1 MFFSGDPSAARRRVD
16 LGGRSSKERD
26 RKVLLEQTR
35 EERRRRQ
42 GLRLQNTS
50 ATKIQKLFR
59 GKKALELARSEI
71 RKNFCSTFG
80 EHCEKIDWNNFGT
93 NSDFLRQLL
102 FFFNANDDND
112 IAILCQVCNLL
123 LQYVK
128 QGGDV
133 VTLFAGVN
141 DSSLQPLIA
150 HRVKKLALICVQAV
164 HQKRLP
170 ATEINNIAHDS
181 VLCFGSNDW
190 GSQLLTTTGNT
201 SVPSISLLETVGC
214 LVNPK
219 LPWNCKVV
227 EYLQRRKIYSL
238 FRGIIISVPQNV
250 RNFGH
255 FDSAS
260 VLEQVLILVAS
271 HVGHQPCCCR
281 GVDPRWSF
289 SSQLLSI
296 PFLWRRLPNLKKV
309 FSVNGLSKYY
319 IHQIACFLPNLAG
332 VLPNDISANHPGY
345 ACVLANVLEAASWI
359 LSDAKF
365 ASAAAADIIAV
376 STSLLDTLPAITT
389 PTERADDDDEMAMD
403 VDVKNNLDVDLE
415 RQITAAIDSKLLQH
429 LVNALFRSTLNT
441 NHSDLSG
448 PSDAEVDA
456 VGSICA
462 FLHVTFNTF
471 PLERIMTVL
480 AYRTDIVPALW
491 NFIKQCHENRR
502 WPYFSKFASSLPVD
516 APSWLLPISVFCP
529 IYRHMLKI
537 IDNGEFYEQE
547 KPLSLKDL
555 KSLVL
560 ILKQA
565 LWQLLWVIPPSS
577 TQKVP
582 PTPSGLKKLS
592 VEIVKTRA
600 RVGLSELLTQLQDW
614 NNRLPFTSASDFYSQ
629 EATSENF
636 VSQAILG
643 NTRASEIIKLAPFL
657 APFTSR
663 VKIFTSQL
671 TSSRQA
677 MSHSALTRHRFKI
690 RRNRLLED
698 AFDQLS
704 LLSEEDLKAPIRVSF
719 INEHGEDEAGIDG
732 GGIFKDFME
741 NITRAAFDVQYGL
754 FKETA
759 DHLLYPNPGSGL
771 VHELHLQYFQFLG
784 SLLGKAMY
792 EGILVDLPFA
802 TFFLSKLKQKYN
814 FLNDLPSLDPE
825 LYRHLLFLKHYSGD
839 ISDLELYFV
848 IVNNEYGEQCEEEL
862 LPGGRDMRVTNDNVI
877 TFIHLVAN
885 HRLNYQIRAQS
896 THFLRG
902 FQQLIP
908 KDWIDMFSEHEIQVL
923 ISGSLESLDIDDLR
937 SNTNYSAGYHPDHEL
952 IEMFWEVLKSFSSDN
967 QKKFL
972 KFVTGCSRGPLLG
985 FQYLEPKFCIQRA
998 GVPGLEEHADRLPTS
1013 ATCMNLLKLP
1023 PYKKFVAYFKFIS
1036 ACKEQLQTKLLYAI
1050 NSEAGFDLS

>member
-1 MFFSGDPSAARRRVD
+1 MFFSGDPSARKRVD

-42 GLRLQNTS
+42 GLRLQTSS
-50 ATKIQKLFR
+50 ATKIQKFFR

-80 EHCEKIDWNNFGT
+80 EHCERIDWNSFGT

-102 FFFNANDDND
+102 FFFNANEDDD

-128 QGGDV
+128 HGRDIV
-133 VTLFAGVN
+133 ILFADIN
-141 DSSLQPLIA
+141 DSSLQPLVA
-150 HRVKKLALICVQAV
+150 QRVKKLTLICVQAV
-164 HQKRLP
+164 YQKR
-170 ATEINNIAHDS
+170 H
-181 VLCFGSNDW
+181 DW
-190 GSQLLTTTGNT
+190 GSQRLTASGTA
-201 SVPSISLLETVGC
+201 SVPSVSLLETVAC
-214 LVNPK
+214 LINPK

-227 EYLQRRKIYSL
+227 GYLLRRKIYCL
-238 FRGIIISVPQNV
+238 FRGIILSVPQNA
-250 RNFGH
+250 RNLRH
-255 FDSAS
+255 HDNASA
-260 VLEQVLILVAS
+260 LEQVLMLVAS
-271 HVGHQPCCCR
+271 HVGYHPCSCQI
-281 GVDPRWSF
+281 VDPRWSF

-296 PFLWRRLPNLKKV
+296 PFLWHRLPHLKKV

-319 IHQIACFLPNLAG
+319 IHQIVCFLPSLAD
-332 VLPNDISANHPGY
+332 VLPNDISVNHPGY
-345 ACVLANVLEAASWI
+345 ACVLANVLEAATWI

-365 ASAAAADIIAV
+365 ASDTAADIIAV
-376 STSLLDTLPAITT
+376 STSLLDVLPAITS
-389 PTERADDDDEMAMD
+389 PTEWADDDDDMPMD
-403 VDVKNNLDVDLE
+403 VDFKNGLDADLE

-429 LVNALFRSTLNT
+429 LVNALFRGISST

-448 PSDAEVDA
+448 PSDVEVEA

-471 PLERIMTVL
+471 PLERNMTVL
-480 AYRTDIVPALW
+480 AYRTEIVPALW
-491 NFIKQCHENRR
+491 NFIKRCHDNRR
-502 WPYFSKFASSLPVD
+502 WPYFSKFVSSLPAD
-516 APSWLLPISVFCP
+516 APGWLLPVSVFCP
-529 IYRHMLKI
+529 IYKHMLKI
-537 IDNGEFYEQE
+537 IDNEEFYEQE

-565 LWQLLWVIPPSS
+565 LWQLLWVIAPSS
-577 TQKVP
+577 TQKALP
-582 PTPSGLKKLS
+582 NPSGLKKLS
-592 VEIVKTRA
+592 VENVKTRA

-671 TSSRQA
+671 VSSRQSTA
-677 MSHSALTRHRFKI
+677 SHSALTRHRLKI
-690 RRNRLLED
+690 RRSRLLED

-704 LLSEEDLKAPIRVSF
+704 LLSEEDIKGPIRVAF
-719 INEHGEDEAGIDG
+719 INEHGEEEAGIDG

-759 DHLLYPNPGSGL
+759 DHLMYPNPGSGL
-771 VHELHLQYFQFLG
+771 VHELHMQYFHFLG
-784 SLLGKAMY
+784 ILLGKAMY

-825 LYRHLLFLKHYSGD
+825 LYRHLLFLKHYNGD
-839 ISDLELYFV
+839 ISELELYFV

-908 KDWIDMFSEHEIQVL
+908 KDWIDMFNEHEIQVL

-967 QKKFL
+967 QKRFL

-998 GVPGLEEHADRLPTS
+998 GVPGMAEHGDRLPTS

-1023 PYKKFVAYFKFIS
+1023 PYKT
-1036 ACKEQLQTKLLYAI
+1036 KEQMQTKLLYAI

>member
-1 MFFSGDPSAARRRVD
+1 MFFSGDPSARRRVD

-50 ATKIQKLFR
+50 ATKIQKFFR
-59 GKKALELARSEI
+59 GKKALELARSEV

-80 EHCEKIDWNNFGT
+80 EHCERIEWNNFGT

-102 FFFNANDDND
+102 FFFNANEDND
-112 IAILCQVCNLL
+112 IAILCQICNLL

-133 VTLFAGVN
+133 VTLFTGVN
-141 DSSLQPLIA
+141 GSSLQPLVA
-150 HRVKKLALICVQAV
+150 HRVKKITLICVQAV
-164 HQKRLP
+164 YQKR
-170 ATEINNIAHDS
+170 H
-181 VLCFGSNDW
+181 DW
-190 GSQLLTTTGNT
+190 GSQLLTTPGST
-201 SVPSISLLETVGC
+201 SVPSVSLLETVGC
-214 LVNPK
+214 LINPK
-219 LPWNCKVV
+219 FPWNCKVV
-227 EYLQRRKIYSL
+227 GYLQQRKIYCL
-238 FRGIIISVPQNV
+238 FRGIVISVPQKV
-250 RNFGH
+250 RNSGH
-255 FDSAS
+255 FDGTS
-260 VLEQVLILVAS
+260 VLEQVLMLVAS
-271 HVGHQPCCCR
+271 HVGHHPCCCLK
-281 GVDPRWSF
+281 VDPRWSF

-296 PFLWRRLPNLKKV
+296 PSLWHRLPHLKKV
-309 FSVNGLSKYY
+309 FSVNGFSKYY
-319 IHQIACFLPNLAG
+319 IHQIACFLPSLAD

-345 ACVLANVLEAASWI
+345 ACVLANVLEAATWI

-365 ASAAAADIIAV
+365 ASDSVVAFKSMRSDKRL
-376 STSLLDTLPAITT
+376 TSLLFLPRCWIPCQQSQHLLKINSKSLIQVFLIYTG
-389 PTERADDDDEMAMD
+389 ADDDDETPMD
-403 VDVKNNLDVDLE
+403 VDIKINLDVDLE
-415 RQITAAIDSKLLQH
+415 RQITAAIDPKLLQH
-429 LVNALFRSTLNT
+429 LVNALFRGTLSIND
-441 NHSDLSG
+441 SDLSE

-456 VGSICA
+456 VGCICA

-480 AYRTDIVPALW
+480 AYRTEIVPALW
-491 NFIKQCHENRR
+491 NFIKRCHANRR
-502 WPYFSKFASSLPVD
+502 WPFFSKFASSLPAD
-516 APSWLLPISVFCP
+516 APGWLLPMSVFCP
-529 IYRHMLKI
+529 IYKHMLKI

-565 LWQLLWVIPPSS
+565 LWQLLWIIPSSS
-577 TQKVP
+577 TQKVSSN
-582 PTPSGLKKLS
+582 PSGLKKLS
-592 VEIVKTRA
+592 VENVKIRA
-600 RVGLSELLTQLQDW
+600 RVGLSELLTQ
-614 NNRLPFTSASDFYSQ
+614 
-629 EATSENF
+629 
-636 VSQAILG
+636 
-643 NTRASEIIKLAPFL
+643 
-657 APFTSR
+657 
-663 VKIFTSQL
+663 
-671 TSSRQA
+671 
-677 MSHSALTRHRFKI
+677 
-690 RRNRLLED
+690 
-698 AFDQLS
+698 
-704 LLSEEDLKAPIRVSF
+704 
-719 INEHGEDEAGIDG
+719 
-732 GGIFKDFME
+732 
-741 NITRAAFDVQYGL
+741 
-754 FKETA
+754 ETA

-771 VHELHLQYFQFLG
+771 VHELHLQYFNFLG

-802 TFFLSKLKQKYN
+802 TFFLSKVKQKYN

-825 LYRHLLFLKHYSGD
+825 LYRHLLFLKHYNGD
-839 ISDLELYFV
+839 ISELELYFV

-908 KDWIDMFSEHEIQVL
+908 KDWIDMFNEHEIQVL

-952 IEMFWEVLKSFSSDN
+952 VEMFWEVLKSLSSDN

-1023 PYKKFVAYFKFIS
+1023 PYKS
-1036 ACKEQLQTKLLYAI
+1036 KEQMQTKLLYAI

>member
-1 MFFSGDPSAARRRVD
+1 MFFSGDPSARKRVD
-16 LGGRSSKERD
+16 LGGRSNKERD
-26 RKVLLEQTR
+26 RKVLLDQTR

-42 GLRLQNTS
+42 ALRLQNSS
-50 ATKIQKLFR
+50 ATKIQKFFR
-59 GKKALELARSEI
+59 GKKVLELARSEV
-71 RKNFCSTFG
+71 RKNFYSTFG
-80 EHCEKIDWNNFGT
+80 ERCERIDWNTFGT

-102 FFFNANDDND
+102 FFFNANEEND
-112 IAILCQVCNLL
+112 IAILSQVCNLL
-123 LQYVK
+123 SQYVK
-128 QGGDV
+128 RGGDI
-133 VTLFAGVN
+133 VTLFAGAN
-141 DSSLQPLIA
+141 DSSLEPLVA
-150 HRVKKLALICVQAV
+150 HRVKKLTLICVQAV
-164 HQKRLP
+164 YQKR
-170 ATEINNIAHDS
+170 
-181 VLCFGSNDW
+181 NDW
-190 GSQLLTTTGNT
+190 SSQLLTASGSA
-201 SVPSISLLETVGC
+201 SVPFYSLLETVAC
-214 LVNPK
+214 LINPN

-227 EYLQRRKIYSL
+227 GYLQRQKIYCL
-238 FRGIIISVPQNV
+238 FRGIIISLPQNA
-250 RNFGH
+250 RNLGH
-255 FDSAS
+255 VDSAS
-260 VLEQVLILVAS
+260 ALEQVLMLVTS
-271 HVGHQPCCCR
+271 HVGHHPCCCPI
-281 GVDPRWSF
+281 VDPKWNF

-296 PFLWRRLPNLKKV
+296 SFLWHRLPHLKKV

-319 IHQIACFLPNLAG
+319 IHQIASCLPSLG
-332 VLPNDISANHPGY
+332 DVLPSDISANRPGY
-345 ACVLANVLEAASWI
+345 ACVLANVLEAATWI

-365 ASAAAADIIAV
+365 ASDTAADIIAV
-376 STSLLDTLPAITT
+376 STSLLDALPAITS
-389 PTERADDDDEMAMD
+389 PTERLDDDDDDDMPMD
-403 VDVKNNLDVDLE
+403 IDVKNGLDVDLE
-415 RQITAAIDSKLLQH
+415 RQITSAIDSKLLQH
-429 LVNALFRSTLNT
+429 LVNALFRGTLIT
-441 NHSDLSG
+441 NHTDPAG
-448 PSDAEVDA
+448 PSDAEVEA

-480 AYRTDIVPALW
+480 AYRTEIVPALW
-491 NFIKQCHENRR
+491 HFIKRCHDNRR
-502 WPYFSKFASSLPVD
+502 WPHFPKFLSSLPAD
-516 APSWLLPISVFCP
+516 APGWILPVSVFCP

-537 IDNGEFYEQE
+537 IDNGEFYDQE

-577 TQKVP
+577 TQKALP
-582 PTPSGLKKLS
+582 NASGLKKLS
-592 VEIVKTRA
+592 VENVKTKA

-671 TSSRQA
+671 ANSRQSTA
-677 MSHSALTRHRFKI
+677 HSSLTRHRLKI
-690 RRNRLLED
+690 RRSRLLED

-704 LLSEEDLKAPIRVSF
+704 LLSEEDLKGPIRVAF
-719 INEHGEDEAGIDG
+719 INEHGEEEAGIDG

-741 NITRAAFDVQYGL
+741 NITRAAFDIQYGL
-754 FKETA
+754 FKETV

-771 VHELHLQYFQFLG
+771 VHEQHLQYFHFLG
-784 SLLGKAMY
+784 ILLGKAMY
-792 EGILVDLPFA
+792 EGILVDVPFA

-825 LYRHLLFLKHYSGD
+825 LYRHLLFLKHYNGD
-839 ISDLELYFV
+839 ISELELYFV

-862 LPGGRDMRVTNDNVI
+862 LPGGREMRVTNDNVI

-902 FQQLIP
+902 FQQLIQ
-908 KDWIDMFSEHEIQVL
+908 KDWIDMFSEHEIQIL
-923 ISGSLESLDIDDLR
+923 ISGSIESLDIDDLR
-937 SNTNYSAGYHPDHEL
+937 SNTNYSGGYHPDHEL
-952 IEMFWEVLKSFSSDN
+952 IEIFWEVLKSFSSDD

-998 GVPGLEEHADRLPTS
+998 GVPGMEEHGDRLPTS

-1023 PYKKFVAYFKFIS
+1023 PYKT
-1036 ACKEQLQTKLLYAI
+1036 KEQLQTKLLYAI

>member
-1 MFFSGDPSAARRRVD
+1 MFFSGDPSARRRVD

-42 GLRLQNTS
+42 GLRLQNSS
-50 ATKIQKLFR
+50 ATKIQKFFR

-80 EHCEKIDWNNFGT
+80 EHCEKIDWNIFGT

-102 FFFNANDDND
+102 FFFNANEDND
-112 IAILCQVCNLL
+112 VSILCQVCNLL

-128 QGGDV
+128 RGGDT

-141 DSSLQPLIA
+141 DSSQQPLVA

-164 HQKRLP
+164 YQKR
-170 ATEINNIAHDS
+170 H
-181 VLCFGSNDW
+181 DW
-190 GSQLLTTTGNT
+190 GSQLLTAPVST
-201 SVPSISLLETVGC
+201 SVPSVSLLETVAC
-214 LVNPK
+214 LINPK

-227 EYLQRRKIYSL
+227 GYLQRRKIYCL
-238 FRGIIISVPQNV
+238 FRGIIISVPQKD
-250 RNFGH
+250 RNFGQ

-260 VLEQVLILVAS
+260 ALEQVLMLVAS
-271 HVGHQPCCCR
+271 HVGHHPCCCPV
-281 GVDPRWSF
+281 VDPRWSF

-296 PFLWRRLPNLKKV
+296 PFLWHRLPQLKKV
-309 FSVNGLSKYY
+309 FTVNGISKYY
-319 IHQIACFLPNLAG
+319 IHQIACFLPSLAD
-332 VLPNDISANHPGY
+332 VLPNDISVNHPGY
-345 ACVLANVLEAASWI
+345 ACVLANVLEASTST
-359 LSDAKF
+359 LSDANF
-365 ASAAAADIIAV
+365 ASDTAADIIAV
-376 STSLLDTLPAITT
+376 STSLLDTLPAVTS
-389 PTERADDDDEMAMD
+389 PTERADDDDEMPMD
-403 VDVKNNLDVDLE
+403 VDVKNGLDVDLE
-415 RQITAAIDSKLLQH
+415 RQITTAIDSKLLQH
-429 LVNALFRSTLNT
+429 LVNALFRGRLSTD
-441 NHSDLSG
+441 HSDLSA

-480 AYRTDIVPALW
+480 AYRTEIVPALW
-491 NFIKQCHENRR
+491 NFIKRCHENRR
-502 WPYFSKFASSLPVD
+502 WPYFSKFASSLPAD
-516 APSWLLPISVFCP
+516 APGWLLPMSVFCP
-529 IYRHMLKI
+529 IYKHMLKI

-547 KPLSLKDL
+547 KPLSLNDL

-565 LWQLLWVIPPSS
+565 LWQLLWVIPSSS
-577 TQKVP
+577 TLKVAP
-582 PTPSGLKKLS
+582 NPSGLKKLS
-592 VEIVKTRA
+592 VENVKTRA

-614 NNRLPFTSASDFYSQ
+614 NSRLPFTSASDFYSQ

-671 TSSRQA
+671 SSSRQSA
-677 MSHSALTRHRFKI
+677 SHSALTRHRFKI

-704 LLSEEDLKAPIRVSF
+704 LLSEEDLKGPIRVSF
-719 INEHGEDEAGIDG
+719 INEHGEEEAGIDG

-759 DHLLYPNPGSGL
+759 DHLLYPNPASGL
-771 VHELHLQYFQFLG
+771 VHELHLQYFHFLG

-825 LYRHLLFLKHYSGD
+825 LYRHILFLKHYNGD
-839 ISDLELYFV
+839 ISELELYFV

-908 KDWIDMFSEHEIQVL
+908 KDWIDMFNEHEIQVL

-937 SNTNYSAGYHPDHEL
+937 SNTNYSAGYHPDHEV

-972 KFVTGCSRGPLLG
+972 KLVPNLLG
-985 FQYLEPKFCIQRA
+985 LIFPSCDGYPFPVFEEIILCKF
-998 GVPGLEEHADRLPTS
+998 S
-1013 ATCMNLLKLP
+1013 
-1023 PYKKFVAYFKFIS
+1023 
-1036 ACKEQLQTKLLYAI
+1036 
-1050 NSEAGFDLS
+1050 

>member
-1 MFFSGDPSAARRRVD
+1 MFFSGDSSARRRVD
-16 LGGRSSKERD
+16 LGGRSNKERD

-42 GLRLQNTS
+42 GLRLQNSS
-50 ATKIQKLFR
+50 ATNIQKFFR
-59 GKKALELARSEI
+59 GKKALELAHSEV

-80 EHCEKIDWNNFGT
+80 EHCERIDWNNFGT

-102 FFFNANDDND
+102 FFFNANEDND

-133 VTLFAGVN
+133 VTLFTGVN
-141 DSSLQPLIA
+141 GSSLQPLVA
-150 HRVKKLALICVQAV
+150 HRVKKIALICVQAV
-164 HQKRLP
+164 YQKR
-170 ATEINNIAHDS
+170 H
-181 VLCFGSNDW
+181 DW
-190 GSQLLTTTGNT
+190 GSQLLTTPGST
-201 SVPSISLLETVGC
+201 SVPSVSLLETVGC
-214 LVNPK
+214 LINPK
-219 LPWNCKVV
+219 FPWSCKVV
-227 EYLQRRKIYSL
+227 GYLQQRKIYCL
-238 FRGIIISVPQNV
+238 FRGIIVSVPHKV
-250 RNFGH
+250 RNSGH

-260 VLEQVLILVAS
+260 VLELEQVLMLVAS
-271 HVGHQPCCCR
+271 HVGHHPCCCLK
-281 GVDPRWSF
+281 VDPRWSF

-296 PFLWRRLPNLKKV
+296 PFLWHRLPHLKKV

-319 IHQIACFLPNLAG
+319 IHQIACILPSLAD

-345 ACVLANVLEAASWI
+345 ACVLANVLEAATWI
-359 LSDAKF
+359 LSDAKV
-365 ASAAAADIIAV
+365 ASDSAADITAV
-376 STSLLDTLPAITT
+376 STSLLDTLPAVTT
-389 PTERADDDDEMAMD
+389 PTERADDDDEMPMD
-403 VDVKNNLDVDLE
+403 VDVKINLDVDLE

-429 LVNALFRSTLNT
+429 LVNALFRGTLSTND
-441 NHSDLSG
+441 SDLSG

-480 AYRTDIVPALW
+480 AYRTEIVPALW
-491 NFIKQCHENRR
+491 NFIKRCHANRR
-502 WPYFSKFASSLPVD
+502 WPFFSKFASSLPAD
-516 APSWLLPISVFCP
+516 APGWLLPMSVFCP
-529 IYRHMLKI
+529 IYKHMLKI

-555 KSLVL
+555 KSLVP

-565 LWQLLWVIPPSS
+565 LWQLLWVIPSSS
-577 TQKVP
+577 TQKVSP
-582 PTPSGLKKLS
+582 DTSGLKKLS
-592 VEIVKTRA
+592 VENVKTRA
-600 RVGLSELLTQLQDW
+600 RAGLSELLTQLQDW
-614 NNRLPFTSASDFYSQ
+614 NSRLPFTSASDFYSQ

-671 TSSRQA
+671 TSSRQST
-677 MSHSALTRHRFKI
+677 SHSALTRQRFKI

-704 LLSEEDLKAPIRVSF
+704 LLSEEDLKGPIRVSF
-719 INEHGEDEAGIDG
+719 INEHGEEEAGIDG

-771 VHELHLQYFQFLG
+771 VHELHLQYFHFLG

-825 LYRHLLFLKHYSGD
+825 LYRHLLFLKHYNGD
-839 ISDLELYFV
+839 ISELELYFV
-848 IVNNEYGEQCEEEL
+848 IVNNEYGEQCEVEL
-862 LPGGRDMRVTNDNVI
+862 VPGGRDMRVTNDNVI

-908 KDWIDMFSEHEIQVL
+908 KDWIDMFNEHEIQVL

-952 IEMFWEVLKSFSSDN
+952 IEMFWEVLKSLSSDN

-1023 PYKKFVAYFKFIS
+1023 PYKS
-1036 ACKEQLQTKLLYAI
+1036 KEQIQTKLLYAI

>member
-1 MFFSGDPSAARRRVD
+1 MFFSGDPSARKRVD

-50 ATKIQKLFR
+50 ATRIQKFFR
-59 GKKALELARSEI
+59 GKKALEMARSEI
-71 RKNFCSTFG
+71 RKNFFSTYG
-80 EHCEKIDWNNFGT
+80 EHCERIDWTSFGT

-102 FFFNANDDND
+102 FFFNANEDND
-112 IAILCQVCNLL
+112 IAVLCQVCNLL
-123 LQYVK
+123 LQYVR
-128 QGGDV
+128 QSGDI

-141 DSSLQPLIA
+141 DSSLQPLVA

-164 HQKRLP
+164 YQKRH
-170 ATEINNIAHDS
+170 N
-181 VLCFGSNDW
+181 W
-190 GSQLLTTTGNT
+190 GSQLLTASGST
-201 SVPSISLLETVGC
+201 SVPSVSLLETVAC
-214 LVNPK
+214 LINPK

-227 EYLQRRKIYSL
+227 EYLHRRKVYCL
-238 FRGIIISVPQNV
+238 FRGIIISVP
-250 RNFGH
+250 RNTRNLGH
-255 FDSAS
+255 ADGASAM
-260 VLEQVLILVAS
+260 EQILMLVAS
-271 HVGHQPCCCR
+271 HVGYQPCCCPI
-281 GVDPRWSF
+281 VDPRWSF

-296 PFLWRRLPNLKKV
+296 PFLWHRLPHLKKV

-319 IHQIACFLPNLAG
+319 IHQIASFLPSIAD
-332 VLPNDISANHPGY
+332 VLPKDISANHPGY
-345 ACVLANVLEAASWI
+345 ACVLANVLEAATWI
-359 LSDAKF
+359 LSDTKF
-365 ASAAAADIIAV
+365 ASDTAADIIAV
-376 STSLLDTLPAITT
+376 STSLLDTLPTITS
-389 PTERADDDDEMAMD
+389 PTERTDDDDDMPMD
-403 VDVKNNLDVDLE
+403 IDVKNGVDVDLE

-429 LVNALFRSTLNT
+429 LVNALFRGTISTNY
-441 NHSDLSG
+441 SDLTG
-448 PSDAEVDA
+448 PSDVEVEA
-456 VGSICA
+456 VGSMCA
-462 FLHVTFNTF
+462 FLHVTFTTF
-471 PLERIMTVL
+471 PLERIKTVL
-480 AYRTDIVPALW
+480 AYRTEIVPALW
-491 NFIKQCHENRR
+491 NFIKRCHDSRK
-502 WPYFSKFASSLPVD
+502 WPQFSKFMSSLPAD
-516 APSWLLPISVFCP
+516 APGWLLPVSVFCP
-529 IYRHMLKI
+529 IYKHMLKI

-547 KPLSLKDL
+547 KPLALKDL

-565 LWQLLWVIPPSS
+565 LWQLLWVIPTSS
-577 TQKVP
+577 TQKALP
-582 PTPSGLKKLS
+582 NPSGLKKLS
-592 VEIVKTRA
+592 VDNVKTRA

-636 VSQAILG
+636 VAQAILG

-671 TSSRQA
+671 TNSRQSI
-677 MSHSALTRHRFKI
+677 SHSALTRHRFRI
-690 RRNRLLED
+690 RRSRLLED

-704 LLSEEDLKAPIRVSF
+704 LLSEEDLKGPIRVSF
-719 INEHGEDEAGIDG
+719 INEHGEEEAGIDG

-771 VHELHLQYFQFLG
+771 VHEQHLQYFHFLG

-825 LYRHLLFLKHYSGD
+825 LYRHLLFLKHYNGD
-839 ISDLELYFV
+839 ISELELYFV

-862 LPGGRDMRVTNDNVI
+862 LPGGREMRVTNDNVI

-908 KDWIDMFSEHEIQVL
+908 KDWIDMFNEHEIQIL

-937 SNTNYSAGYHPDHEL
+937 SNTNYSAGYHPDHEVV
-952 IEMFWEVLKSFSSDN
+952 EMFWEVLKSLSSDN

-985 FQYLEPKFCIQRA
+985 FQYLEPKFCIQSWRS
-998 GVPGLEEHADRLPTS
+998 RLGGPYRPL
-1013 ATCMNLLKLP
+1013 AYIGNLHEPSETP
-1023 PYKKFVAYFKFIS
+1023 P
-1036 ACKEQLQTKLLYAI
+1036 L
-1050 NSEAGFDLS
+1050 

>member
-1 MFFSGDPSAARRRVD
+1 MP
-16 LGGRSSKERD
+16 
-26 RKVLLEQTR
+26 
-35 EERRRRQ
+35 
-42 GLRLQNTS
+42 
-50 ATKIQKLFR
+50 
-59 GKKALELARSEI
+59 
-71 RKNFCSTFG
+71 
-80 EHCEKIDWNNFGT
+80 
-93 NSDFLRQLL
+93 
-102 FFFNANDDND
+102 
-112 IAILCQVCNLL
+112 
-123 LQYVK
+123 
-128 QGGDV
+128 
-133 VTLFAGVN
+133 
-141 DSSLQPLIA
+141 
-150 HRVKKLALICVQAV
+150 
-164 HQKRLP
+164 
-170 ATEINNIAHDS
+170 
-181 VLCFGSNDW
+181 
-190 GSQLLTTTGNT
+190 
-201 SVPSISLLETVGC
+201 
-214 LVNPK
+214 
-219 LPWNCKVV
+219 
-227 EYLQRRKIYSL
+227 
-238 FRGIIISVPQNV
+238 
-250 RNFGH
+250 
-255 FDSAS
+255 
-260 VLEQVLILVAS
+260 
-271 HVGHQPCCCR
+271 
-281 GVDPRWSF
+281 
-289 SSQLLSI
+289 
-296 PFLWRRLPNLKKV
+296 
-309 FSVNGLSKYY
+309 
-319 IHQIACFLPNLAG
+319 
-332 VLPNDISANHPGY
+332 
-345 ACVLANVLEAASWI
+345 
-359 LSDAKF
+359 
-365 ASAAAADIIAV
+365 
-376 STSLLDTLPAITT
+376 
-389 PTERADDDDEMAMD
+389 MD
-403 VDVKNNLDVDLE
+403 VNIKINLDVDLE

-429 LVNALFRSTLNT
+429 LVNALFRGTLSTND
-441 NHSDLSG
+441 SDLSG

-480 AYRTDIVPALW
+480 AYRTEIVPALW
-491 NFIKQCHENRR
+491 KFIKRCHASRR
-502 WPYFSKFASSLPVD
+502 WPFFLKFASSLPAD
-516 APSWLLPISVFCP
+516 SPGWLLPMSVFCP
-529 IYRHMLKI
+529 IYKHMLKI
-537 IDNGEFYEQE
+537 IDTGEFYEQE

-565 LWQLLWVIPPSS
+565 LWQLLWVIPSSS
-577 TQKVP
+577 TQKVSP
-582 PTPSGLKKLS
+582 NPSGLKKLS
-592 VEIVKTRA
+592 VENVKTRA

-614 NNRLPFTSASDFYSQ
+614 NSRLPFTAASDFYSQ

-671 TSSRQA
+671 TCSRQST
-677 MSHSALTRHRFKI
+677 SHSALTRQRFKI
-690 RRNRLLED
+690 RRSRLLED

-704 LLSEEDLKAPIRVSF
+704 LLSEEDLKGPIRVSF
-719 INEHGEDEAGIDG
+719 INEHGEEEVGIDG

-771 VHELHLQYFQFLG
+771 VHELHLQYFHFLG

-825 LYRHLLFLKHYSGD
+825 LYRHLLFLKHYNGD
-839 ISDLELYFV
+839 ISELELYFV

-862 LPGGRDMRVTNDNVI
+862 LPGGRHMRVTNDNVI

-908 KDWIDMFSEHEIQVL
+908 KDWIDMFNEHEIQVL

-952 IEMFWEVLKSFSSDN
+952 IEMFWEVLKSLSSDN

-1023 PYKKFVAYFKFIS
+1023 PYKS
-1036 ACKEQLQTKLLYAI
+1036 KEQMQTKLLYAI

>member
-1 MFFSGDPSAARRRVD
+1 MFFSGDPSARRRVD

-50 ATKIQKLFR
+50 ATKIQKFFR
-59 GKKALELARSEI
+59 GKKALELARSEV

-80 EHCEKIDWNNFGT
+80 EHCERIEWNIFGT

-102 FFFNANDDND
+102 FFFNANEDND
-112 IAILCQVCNLL
+112 IAILCHVCNLL

-133 VTLFAGVN
+133 VTLFTGVN
-141 DSSLQPLIA
+141 GSSLQPLVA
-150 HRVKKLALICVQAV
+150 HRVKKFALICVQAV
-164 HQKRLP
+164 YQKR
-170 ATEINNIAHDS
+170 H
-181 VLCFGSNDW
+181 DW
-190 GSQLLTTTGNT
+190 GSQLLTTPGTT
-201 SVPSISLLETVGC
+201 SVPSVSLLETVGC
-214 LVNPK
+214 LINPK
-219 LPWNCKVV
+219 FLWNCKVV
-227 EYLQRRKIYSL
+227 GYLQQRKIYCL
-238 FRGIIISVPQNV
+238 FRGIIVSVPQNV
-250 RNFGH
+250 RNSGH

-260 VLEQVLILVAS
+260 VLEQVLMLVAS
-271 HVGHQPCCCR
+271 HVGHHPCCCLK
-281 GVDPRWSF
+281 VDPRWSF

-296 PFLWRRLPNLKKV
+296 PFLWHRLPQLKKV
-309 FSVNGLSKYY
+309 FSVNGLNKYY
-319 IHQIACFLPNLAG
+319 IHQIACLLPSLVD

-345 ACVLANVLEAASWI
+345 ACVLANVLEAATWI
-359 LSDAKF
+359 LSDAKL
-365 ASAAAADIIAV
+365 ASDSAADIIAV
-376 STSLLDTLPAITT
+376 CTSLLDTLPAVTT
-389 PTERADDDDEMAMD
+389 PTERADDDDEMPMD
-403 VDVKNNLDVDLE
+403 VNIKINLDVDLE

-429 LVNALFRSTLNT
+429 LVNALFRGTLSTND
-441 NHSDLSG
+441 SDLSG

-480 AYRTDIVPALW
+480 AYRTEIVPALW
-491 NFIKQCHENRR
+491 KFIKRCHASRR
-502 WPYFSKFASSLPVD
+502 WPFFLKFASSLPAD
-516 APSWLLPISVFCP
+516 SPGWLLPMSVFCP
-529 IYRHMLKI
+529 IYKHMLKI
-537 IDNGEFYEQE
+537 IDTGEFYEQE

-560 ILKQA
+560 ILKQYYINLQA
-565 LWQLLWVIPPSS
+565 LWQLLWVIPSSS
-577 TQKVP
+577 TQKVSP
-582 PTPSGLKKLS
+582 NPSGLKKLS
-592 VEIVKTRA
+592 VENVKTRA
-600 RVGLSELLTQLQDW
+600 RVGLSELLTQ
-614 NNRLPFTSASDFYSQ
+614 
-629 EATSENF
+629 
-636 VSQAILG
+636 
-643 NTRASEIIKLAPFL
+643 
-657 APFTSR
+657 
-663 VKIFTSQL
+663 
-671 TSSRQA
+671 
-677 MSHSALTRHRFKI
+677 
-690 RRNRLLED
+690 
-698 AFDQLS
+698 
-704 LLSEEDLKAPIRVSF
+704 
-719 INEHGEDEAGIDG
+719 
-732 GGIFKDFME
+732 
-741 NITRAAFDVQYGL
+741 
-754 FKETA
+754 ETA

-771 VHELHLQYFQFLG
+771 VHELHLQYFHFLG

-825 LYRHLLFLKHYSGD
+825 LYRHLLFLKHYNGD
-839 ISDLELYFV
+839 ISELELYFV

-862 LPGGRDMRVTNDNVI
+862 LPGGRHMRVTNDNVI

-908 KDWIDMFSEHEIQVL
+908 KDWIDMFNEHEIQVL

-937 SNTNYSAGYHPDHEL
+937 SNTNYSAGYHPRSL
-952 IEMFWEVLKSFSSDN
+952 CGM
-967 QKKFL
+967 
-972 KFVTGCSRGPLLG
+972 FVTGCSRGPLLG

-1023 PYKKFVAYFKFIS
+1023 PYKS
-1036 ACKEQLQTKLLYAI
+1036 KEQMQTKLLYAI

>member
-1 MFFSGDPSAARRRVD
+1 MFFSGDPSARRRVD

-42 GLRLQNTS
+42 GLRLQNSS
-50 ATKIQKLFR
+50 ATKIQKFFR

-80 EHCEKIDWNNFGT
+80 EHCEKIDWNSFGT

-102 FFFNANDDND
+102 FFFNANEDND
-112 IAILCQVCNLL
+112 VSILCQVCNLL

-128 QGGDV
+128 RGGDT

-141 DSSLQPLIA
+141 DSSQQPLVA

-164 HQKRLP
+164 YQKR
-170 ATEINNIAHDS
+170 H
-181 VLCFGSNDW
+181 DW
-190 GSQLLTTTGNT
+190 GSQLLTAPGST
-201 SVPSISLLETVGC
+201 SVPSVSLLETVAC
-214 LVNPK
+214 LINPK

-227 EYLQRRKIYSL
+227 GYLQRRKIYCL
-238 FRGIIISVPQNV
+238 FRGIIISVPQKD
-250 RNFGH
+250 RNFGQ

-260 VLEQVLILVAS
+260 ALEQVLMLVAS
-271 HVGHQPCCCR
+271 HVGHHPCCCPV
-281 GVDPRWSF
+281 VDPRWSF

-296 PFLWRRLPNLKKV
+296 PFLWHRLPQLKKV
-309 FSVNGLSKYY
+309 FTVNGISKYY
-319 IHQIACFLPNLAG
+319 IHQIACFLPSLAD

-345 ACVLANVLEAASWI
+345 ACVLANVLEASTSI
-359 LSDAKF
+359 LSDANF
-365 ASAAAADIIAV
+365 ASDTAADIITV
-376 STSLLDTLPAITT
+376 STSLLDTLPAVTS
-389 PTERADDDDEMAMD
+389 PTERADDDDEMPMD
-403 VDVKNNLDVDLE
+403 VDVKNGLDVDLE
-415 RQITAAIDSKLLQH
+415 RQITTAIDSKLLQH
-429 LVNALFRSTLNT
+429 LVNALFRVRLSTD
-441 NHSDLSG
+441 HSDLSG

-480 AYRTDIVPALW
+480 AYRTEIVPALW
-491 NFIKQCHENRR
+491 NFIKRCHENRR
-502 WPYFSKFASSLPVD
+502 WPYFSKFASSLPAD
-516 APSWLLPISVFCP
+516 APGWLLPMSVFCP
-529 IYRHMLKI
+529 IYKHMLKI

-547 KPLSLKDL
+547 KPLSLNDL

-565 LWQLLWVIPPSS
+565 LWQLLWVIPSSS
-577 TQKVP
+577 TLKVAP
-582 PTPSGLKKLS
+582 NPSGLKKLS
-592 VEIVKTRA
+592 VENVKTRA

-614 NNRLPFTSASDFYSQ
+614 NSRLPFTSASDFYSQ

-671 TSSRQA
+671 SSSRQSA
-677 MSHSALTRHRFKI
+677 SHSALTRHRFKI

-704 LLSEEDLKAPIRVSF
+704 LLSEEDLKGPIRVSF
-719 INEHGEDEAGIDG
+719 INEHGEEEAGIDG

-759 DHLLYPNPGSGL
+759 DHLLYPNPASGL
-771 VHELHLQYFQFLG
+771 VHELHLQYFHFLG

-825 LYRHLLFLKHYSGD
+825 LYRHILFLKHYNGD
-839 ISDLELYFV
+839 ISELELYFV

-908 KDWIDMFSEHEIQVL
+908 KDWIDMFNEHEIQVL

-937 SNTNYSAGYHPDHEL
+937 SNTNYSAGYHPDHEV

-967 QKKFL
+967 QKKIL

-985 FQYLEPKFCIQRA
+985 FQYLEPKFCIHRA
-998 GVPGLEEHADRLPTS
+998 GVPGMEEHADRLPTS

-1023 PYKKFVAYFKFIS
+1023 PYKT
-1036 ACKEQLQTKLLYAI
+1036 KEQLQMKLLYAI

>member
-1 MFFSGDPSAARRRVD
+1 MFFSGDPSARRRVD

-42 GLRLQNTS
+42 GLRLQNSS
-50 ATKIQKLFR
+50 ATKIQKFFR

-80 EHCEKIDWNNFGT
+80 EHCEKIDWNIFGT

-102 FFFNANDDND
+102 FFFNANEDND
-112 IAILCQVCNLL
+112 VSILCQVCNLL

-128 QGGDV
+128 RGGDT

-141 DSSLQPLIA
+141 DSSQQPLVA

-164 HQKRLP
+164 YQKR
-170 ATEINNIAHDS
+170 H
-181 VLCFGSNDW
+181 DW
-190 GSQLLTTTGNT
+190 GSQLLTAPVST
-201 SVPSISLLETVGC
+201 SVPSVSLLETVAC
-214 LVNPK
+214 LINPK

-227 EYLQRRKIYSL
+227 GYLQRRKIYCL
-238 FRGIIISVPQNV
+238 FRGIIISVPQKD
-250 RNFGH
+250 RNFGQ

-260 VLEQVLILVAS
+260 ALEQVLMLVAS
-271 HVGHQPCCCR
+271 HVGHHPCCCPV
-281 GVDPRWSF
+281 VDPRWSF

-296 PFLWRRLPNLKKV
+296 PFLWHRLPQLKKV
-309 FSVNGLSKYY
+309 FTVNGISKYY
-319 IHQIACFLPNLAG
+319 IHQIACFLPSLAD
-332 VLPNDISANHPGY
+332 VLPNDISVNHPGY
-345 ACVLANVLEAASWI
+345 ACVLANVLEASTST
-359 LSDAKF
+359 LSDANF
-365 ASAAAADIIAV
+365 ASDTAADIIAV
-376 STSLLDTLPAITT
+376 STSLLDTLPAVTS
-389 PTERADDDDEMAMD
+389 PTERADDDDEMPMD
-403 VDVKNNLDVDLE
+403 VDVKNGLDVDLE
-415 RQITAAIDSKLLQH
+415 RQITTAIDSKLLQH
-429 LVNALFRSTLNT
+429 LVNALFRGRLSTD
-441 NHSDLSG
+441 HSDLSA

-480 AYRTDIVPALW
+480 AYRTEIVPALW
-491 NFIKQCHENRR
+491 NFIKRCHENRR
-502 WPYFSKFASSLPVD
+502 WPYFSKFASSLPAD
-516 APSWLLPISVFCP
+516 APGWLLPMSVFCP
-529 IYRHMLKI
+529 IYKHMLKI

-547 KPLSLKDL
+547 KPLSLNDL

-565 LWQLLWVIPPSS
+565 LWQLLWVIPSSS
-577 TQKVP
+577 TLKVAP
-582 PTPSGLKKLS
+582 NPSGLKKLS
-592 VEIVKTRA
+592 VENVKTRA

-614 NNRLPFTSASDFYSQ
+614 NSRLPFTSASDFYSQ

-671 TSSRQA
+671 SSSRQSA
-677 MSHSALTRHRFKI
+677 SHSALTRHRFKI

-704 LLSEEDLKAPIRVSF
+704 LLSEEDLKGPIRVSF
-719 INEHGEDEAGIDG
+719 INEHGEEEAGIDG

-741 NITRAAFDVQYGL
+741 NITRAAFD
-754 FKETA
+754 ETA
-759 DHLLYPNPGSGL
+759 DHLLYPNPASGL
-771 VHELHLQYFQFLG
+771 VHELHLQYFHFLG

-825 LYRHLLFLKHYSGD
+825 LYRHILFLKHYNGD
-839 ISDLELYFV
+839 ISELELYFV

-908 KDWIDMFSEHEIQVL
+908 KDWIDMFNEHEIQVL

-937 SNTNYSAGYHPDHEL
+937 SNTNYSAGYHPDHEV

-985 FQYLEPKFCIQRA
+985 FQYLEPKFCIHRA
-998 GVPGLEEHADRLPTS
+998 GVPGMEEHADRLPTS

-1023 PYKKFVAYFKFIS
+1023 PYKT
-1036 ACKEQLQTKLLYAI
+1036 KEQLQMKLLYAI

>member
-1 MFFSGDPSAARRRVD
+1 MFFSGDPSARRRVD

-42 GLRLQNTS
+42 GLRLQNSS
-50 ATKIQKLFR
+50 ATKIQKFFR

-80 EHCEKIDWNNFGT
+80 EHCEKIDWNSFGT

-102 FFFNANDDND
+102 FFFNANEDND

-128 QGGDV
+128 RGGDT

-141 DSSLQPLIA
+141 DSSLQPLVA
-150 HRVKKLALICVQAV
+150 HRVKKLALICVEAV
-164 HQKRLP
+164 YQKRH
-170 ATEINNIAHDS
+170 NW
-181 VLCFGSNDW
+181 SN
-190 GSQLLTTTGNT
+190 QLLTEPGST
-201 SVPSISLLETVGC
+201 SVPSVSLLETVAC
-214 LVNPK
+214 LINPN

-227 EYLQRRKIYSL
+227 GYLQRRKIYCL
-238 FRGIIISVPQNV
+238 FRGIIISVAQKDGS
-250 RNFGH
+250 FGH
-255 FDSAS
+255 LDSAS
-260 VLEQVLILVAS
+260 ALEQVLMLVAS
-271 HVGHQPCCCR
+271 HVGHHPCCCPI
-281 GVDPRWSF
+281 VDPRWSF

-296 PFLWRRLPNLKKV
+296 PFLWHRLPQLKKV

-319 IHQIACFLPNLAG
+319 IHQIACFLPSLAD

-345 ACVLANVLEAASWI
+345 ACVLANVLEAATWI

-365 ASAAAADIIAV
+365 ASDTAADIIAV
-376 STSLLDTLPAITT
+376 STSLLDTLPAVAS
-389 PTERADDDDEMAMD
+389 PTERADDDDEMPMD
-403 VDVKNNLDVDLE
+403 VDVKNGLDVDLE
-415 RQITAAIDSKLLQH
+415 RQITTAIDSKLLQH
-429 LVNALFRSTLNT
+429 LVNALFRGTLSTD
-441 NHSDLSG
+441 HSDLSG

-480 AYRTDIVPALW
+480 AYRTEIVPALW
-491 NFIKQCHENRR
+491 NFIKRCHENRT
-502 WPYFSKFASSLPVD
+502 WPCFSKFASSLPAD
-516 APSWLLPISVFCP
+516 SPGWLLPMSVFCP
-529 IYRHMLKI
+529 IYKYMLKI

-565 LWQLLWVIPPSS
+565 LWQLLWVIPSSS
-577 TQKVP
+577 TLKVS
-582 PTPSGLKKLS
+582 TNPSGLKKLS
-592 VEIVKTRA
+592 VENVKTRA

-614 NNRLPFTSASDFYSQ
+614 NSRLPFTSASDFYSQ

-671 TSSRQA
+671 ASSRQSA
-677 MSHSALTRHRFKI
+677 SHSAFTRHRFKI

-704 LLSEEDLKAPIRVSF
+704 LLSEEDLKGPIRVSF
-719 INEHGEDEAGIDG
+719 INEHGEEEAGIDG

-759 DHLLYPNPGSGL
+759 DHLLYPNPASGL
-771 VHELHLQYFQFLG
+771 VHELHLQYFHFLG

-825 LYRHLLFLKHYSGD
+825 LYRHLLFLKHYNGD
-839 ISDLELYFV
+839 ISELELYFV
-848 IVNNEYGEQCEEEL
+848 IVNNEYGEQSEEEL

-908 KDWIDMFSEHEIQVL
+908 KDWIDMFNEHEIQVL

-937 SNTNYSAGYHPDHEL
+937 SNTNYSAGYHPDHEV

-985 FQYLEPKFCIQRA
+985 FQYLEPKFCIHRA
-998 GVPGLEEHADRLPTS
+998 GVPGMEEHADRLPTS

-1023 PYKKFVAYFKFIS
+1023 PYKT
-1036 ACKEQLQTKLLYAI
+1036 KEQLQTKLLYAI

>member
-1 MFFSGDPSAARRRVD
+1 M
-16 LGGRSSKERD
+16 
-26 RKVLLEQTR
+26 
-35 EERRRRQ
+35 
-42 GLRLQNTS
+42 
-50 ATKIQKLFR
+50 
-59 GKKALELARSEI
+59 
-71 RKNFCSTFG
+71 
-80 EHCEKIDWNNFGT
+80 
-93 NSDFLRQLL
+93 
-102 FFFNANDDND
+102 
-112 IAILCQVCNLL
+112 
-123 LQYVK
+123 
-128 QGGDV
+128 
-133 VTLFAGVN
+133 
-141 DSSLQPLIA
+141 
-150 HRVKKLALICVQAV
+150 
-164 HQKRLP
+164 
-170 ATEINNIAHDS
+170 
-181 VLCFGSNDW
+181 
-190 GSQLLTTTGNT
+190 
-201 SVPSISLLETVGC
+201 
-214 LVNPK
+214 
-219 LPWNCKVV
+219 
-227 EYLQRRKIYSL
+227 
-238 FRGIIISVPQNV
+238 
-250 RNFGH
+250 
-255 FDSAS
+255 
-260 VLEQVLILVAS
+260 LVAS
-271 HVGHQPCCCR
+271 HVGHHPCCCLK
-281 GVDPRWSF
+281 VDPRWSF

-296 PFLWRRLPNLKKV
+296 PFLWHRLPQLKKV
-309 FSVNGLSKYY
+309 FSVNGLNKYY
-319 IHQIACFLPNLAG
+319 IHQIACLLPSLVD

-345 ACVLANVLEAASWI
+345 ACVLANVLEAATWI
-359 LSDAKF
+359 LSDAKL
-365 ASAAAADIIAV
+365 ASDSAADIIAV
-376 STSLLDTLPAITT
+376 CTSLLDTLPAVTT
-389 PTERADDDDEMAMD
+389 PTERADDDDEMPMD
-403 VDVKNNLDVDLE
+403 VNIKINLDVDLE

-429 LVNALFRSTLNT
+429 LVNALFRGTLSTND
-441 NHSDLSG
+441 SDLSG

-480 AYRTDIVPALW
+480 AYRTEIVPALW
-491 NFIKQCHENRR
+491 KFIKRCHASRR
-502 WPYFSKFASSLPVD
+502 WPFFLKFASSLPAD
-516 APSWLLPISVFCP
+516 SPGWLLPMSVFCP
-529 IYRHMLKI
+529 IYKHMLKI
-537 IDNGEFYEQE
+537 IDTGEFYEQE

-565 LWQLLWVIPPSS
+565 LWQLLWVIPSSS
-577 TQKVP
+577 TQKVSP
-582 PTPSGLKKLS
+582 NPSGLKKLS
-592 VEIVKTRA
+592 VENVKTRA

-614 NNRLPFTSASDFYSQ
+614 NSRLPFTAASDFYSQ

-671 TSSRQA
+671 TCSRQST
-677 MSHSALTRHRFKI
+677 SHSALTRQRFKI
-690 RRNRLLED
+690 RRSRLLED

-704 LLSEEDLKAPIRVSF
+704 LLSEEDLKGPIRVSF
-719 INEHGEDEAGIDG
+719 INEHGEEEVGIDG

-771 VHELHLQYFQFLG
+771 VHELHLQYFHFLG

-825 LYRHLLFLKHYSGD
+825 LYRHLLFLKHYNGD
-839 ISDLELYFV
+839 ISELELYFV

-862 LPGGRDMRVTNDNVI
+862 LPGGRHMRVTNDNVI

-908 KDWIDMFSEHEIQVL
+908 KDWIDMFNEHEIQVL

-952 IEMFWEVLKSFSSDN
+952 IEMFWEVLKSLSSDN

-1023 PYKKFVAYFKFIS
+1023 PYKS
-1036 ACKEQLQTKLLYAI
+1036 KEQMQTKLLYAI

>member
-1 MFFSGDPSAARRRVD
+1 MFFSGDPSARKRVD

-42 GLRLQNTS
+42 GLRLHNSS
-50 ATKIQKLFR
+50 ATKIQKFFR

-80 EHCEKIDWNNFGT
+80 EHCERIDWNSFGT

-102 FFFNANDDND
+102 FFFNANEDND
-112 IAILCQVCNLL
+112 IAILCKVCNLL

-128 QGGDV
+128 RGGDI

-141 DSSLQPLIA
+141 DSSLQPLVA
-150 HRVKKLALICVQAV
+150 HRVKKLTLICVQAV
-164 HQKRLP
+164 YQKR
-170 ATEINNIAHDS
+170 H
-181 VLCFGSNDW
+181 DW
-190 GSQLLTTTGNT
+190 GSQLLTAPGST
-201 SVPSISLLETVGC
+201 SVPSVSLLETVAC
-214 LVNPK
+214 LINPK

-227 EYLQRRKIYSL
+227 GYLQWRKIYCL
-238 FRGIIISVPQNV
+238 FRGIIISVPQNA
-250 RNFGH
+250 RNMEH
-255 FDSAS
+255 LDSAS
-260 VLEQVLILVAS
+260 ALEQVLMLVAS
-271 HVGHQPCCCR
+271 HVGHHPCCPI
-281 GVDPRWSF
+281 VDPRWSF

-296 PFLWRRLPNLKKV
+296 PSLWHRLPYLKMV
-309 FSVNGLSKYY
+309 FSVNGLGKYY
-319 IHQIACFLPNLAG
+319 FHQIACFLPSLAD

-345 ACVLANVLEAASWI
+345 ACVLANILEAATWI

-365 ASAAAADIIAV
+365 TSDTVADIIAV
-376 STSLLDTLPAITT
+376 STSLLDALPTILP
-389 PTERADDDDEMAMD
+389 PTERVDDDDDMPMD
-403 VDVKNNLDVDLE
+403 VDVKNGLDIDLE
-415 RQITAAIDSKLLQH
+415 RQITAAIDSKLLEH
-429 LVNALFRSTLNT
+429 LVNALFRGTLST
-441 NHSDLSG
+441 NHSYLTG
-448 PSDAEVDA
+448 PSDAEVEA
-456 VGSICA
+456 IGSICA

-480 AYRTDIVPALW
+480 AYRTEIVPALW
-491 NFIKQCHENRR
+491 SFIKRCHDNRR
-502 WPYFSKFASSLPVD
+502 WPYFSKFVSSLPAD
-516 APSWLLPISVFCP
+516 APGWLLPVSVFCP
-529 IYRHMLKI
+529 IYKHMLKI

-565 LWQLLWVIPPSS
+565 LWQLLWVIPPTS
-577 TQKVP
+577 TQKVLP
-582 PTPSGLKKLS
+582 NPSGLKKLS
-592 VEIVKTRA
+592 VENVKTRA

-629 EATSENF
+629 DATSENF

-671 TSSRQA
+671 VNSRQSTT
-677 MSHSALTRHRFKI
+677 SHSALTRHRFKI
-690 RRNRLLED
+690 RRSRLLED
-698 AFDQLS
+698 AFDQLR
-704 LLSEEDLKAPIRVSF
+704 LLSEEDIKGPIRVAF
-719 INEHGEDEAGIDG
+719 INEHGEEEAGIDG

-754 FKETA
+754 FKETT

-771 VHELHLQYFQFLG
+771 VHEQHLQYFNFLG

-792 EGILVDLPFA
+792 EGVLVDLPFA

-825 LYRHLLFLKHYSGD
+825 LYRHLLFLKHYNGD
-839 ISDLELYFV
+839 ISKLELYFV

-908 KDWIDMFSEHEIQVL
+908 KDWIDMFNEHEIQVL

-952 IEMFWEVLKSFSSDN
+952 IEMFWEVLKSFSLDN

-998 GVPGLEEHADRLPTS
+998 GVPGMEGHADRLPTS

-1023 PYKKFVAYFKFIS
+1023 PYKT
-1036 ACKEQLQTKLLYAI
+1036 KEQLQTKLLYAI

>member
-1 MFFSGDPSAARRRVD
+1 M
-16 LGGRSSKERD
+16 
-26 RKVLLEQTR
+26 
-35 EERRRRQ
+35 
-42 GLRLQNTS
+42 
-50 ATKIQKLFR
+50 
-59 GKKALELARSEI
+59 
-71 RKNFCSTFG
+71 
-80 EHCEKIDWNNFGT
+80 
-93 NSDFLRQLL
+93 
-102 FFFNANDDND
+102 
-112 IAILCQVCNLL
+112 
-123 LQYVK
+123 
-128 QGGDV
+128 
-133 VTLFAGVN
+133 
-141 DSSLQPLIA
+141 
-150 HRVKKLALICVQAV
+150 
-164 HQKRLP
+164 
-170 ATEINNIAHDS
+170 
-181 VLCFGSNDW
+181 
-190 GSQLLTTTGNT
+190 
-201 SVPSISLLETVGC
+201 
-214 LVNPK
+214 
-219 LPWNCKVV
+219 
-227 EYLQRRKIYSL
+227 
-238 FRGIIISVPQNV
+238 
-250 RNFGH
+250 
-255 FDSAS
+255 
-260 VLEQVLILVAS
+260 LVAS
-271 HVGHQPCCCR
+271 HVGHHPCCCPV
-281 GVDPRWSF
+281 VDPRWSF

-296 PFLWRRLPNLKKV
+296 PFLWHRLPQLKKV
-309 FSVNGLSKYY
+309 FTVNGISKYY
-319 IHQIACFLPNLAG
+319 IHQIACFLPSLAD
-332 VLPNDISANHPGY
+332 VLPNDISVNHPGY
-345 ACVLANVLEAASWI
+345 ACVLANVLEASTST
-359 LSDAKF
+359 LSDANF
-365 ASAAAADIIAV
+365 ASDTAADIIAV
-376 STSLLDTLPAITT
+376 STSLLDTLPAVTS
-389 PTERADDDDEMAMD
+389 PTERADDDDEMPMD
-403 VDVKNNLDVDLE
+403 VDVKNGLDVDLE
-415 RQITAAIDSKLLQH
+415 RQITTAIDSKLLQH
-429 LVNALFRSTLNT
+429 LVNALFRGRLSTD
-441 NHSDLSG
+441 HSDLSA

-480 AYRTDIVPALW
+480 AYRTEIVPALW
-491 NFIKQCHENRR
+491 NFIKRCHENRR
-502 WPYFSKFASSLPVD
+502 WPYFSKFASSLPAD
-516 APSWLLPISVFCP
+516 APGWLLPMSVFCP
-529 IYRHMLKI
+529 IYKHMLKI

-547 KPLSLKDL
+547 KPLSLNDL

-565 LWQLLWVIPPSS
+565 LWQLLWVIPSSS
-577 TQKVP
+577 TLKVAP
-582 PTPSGLKKLS
+582 NPSGLKKLS
-592 VEIVKTRA
+592 VENVKTRA

-614 NNRLPFTSASDFYSQ
+614 NSRLPFTSASDFYSQ

-671 TSSRQA
+671 SSSRQSA
-677 MSHSALTRHRFKI
+677 SHSALTRHRFKI

-704 LLSEEDLKAPIRVSF
+704 LLSEEDLKGPIRVSF
-719 INEHGEDEAGIDG
+719 INEHGEEEAGIDG

-759 DHLLYPNPGSGL
+759 DHLLYPNPASGL
-771 VHELHLQYFQFLG
+771 VHELHLQYFHFLG

-825 LYRHLLFLKHYSGD
+825 LYRHILFLKHYNGD
-839 ISDLELYFV
+839 ISELELYFV

-908 KDWIDMFSEHEIQVL
+908 KDWIDMFNEHEIQVL

-937 SNTNYSAGYHPDHEL
+937 SNTNYSAGYHPDHEV

-985 FQYLEPKFCIQRA
+985 FQYLEPKFCIHRA
-998 GVPGLEEHADRLPTS
+998 GVPGMEEHADRLPTS

-1023 PYKKFVAYFKFIS
+1023 PYKT
-1036 ACKEQLQTKLLYAI
+1036 KEQLQMKLLYAI

>member
-1 MFFSGDPSAARRRVD
+1 MFFSGDPSARRRVD

-42 GLRLQNTS
+42 GLRLQNSS
-50 ATKIQKLFR
+50 ATKIQKFFR

-80 EHCEKIDWNNFGT
+80 EHCEKIDWNIFGT

-102 FFFNANDDND
+102 FFFNANEDND
-112 IAILCQVCNLL
+112 VSILCQVCNLL

-128 QGGDV
+128 RGGDT

-141 DSSLQPLIA
+141 DSSQQPLVA

-164 HQKRLP
+164 YQKR
-170 ATEINNIAHDS
+170 H
-181 VLCFGSNDW
+181 DW
-190 GSQLLTTTGNT
+190 GSQLLTAPVST
-201 SVPSISLLETVGC
+201 SVPSVSLLETVAC
-214 LVNPK
+214 LINPK

-227 EYLQRRKIYSL
+227 GYLQRRKIYCL
-238 FRGIIISVPQNV
+238 FRGIIISVPQKD
-250 RNFGH
+250 RNFGQ

-260 VLEQVLILVAS
+260 ALEQVLMLVAS
-271 HVGHQPCCCR
+271 HVGHHPCCCPV
-281 GVDPRWSF
+281 VDPRWSF

-296 PFLWRRLPNLKKV
+296 PFLWHRLPQLKKV
-309 FSVNGLSKYY
+309 FTVNGISKYY
-319 IHQIACFLPNLAG
+319 IHQIACFLPSLAD
-332 VLPNDISANHPGY
+332 VLPNDISVNHPGY
-345 ACVLANVLEAASWI
+345 ACVLANVLEASTST
-359 LSDAKF
+359 LSDANF
-365 ASAAAADIIAV
+365 ASDTAADIIAV
-376 STSLLDTLPAITT
+376 STSLLDTLPAVTS
-389 PTERADDDDEMAMD
+389 PTERADDDDEMPMD
-403 VDVKNNLDVDLE
+403 VDVKNGLDVDLE
-415 RQITAAIDSKLLQH
+415 RQITTAIDSKLLQH
-429 LVNALFRSTLNT
+429 LVNALFRGRLSTD
-441 NHSDLSG
+441 HSDLSA

-480 AYRTDIVPALW
+480 AYRTEIVPALW
-491 NFIKQCHENRR
+491 NFIKRCHENRR
-502 WPYFSKFASSLPVD
+502 WPYFSKFASSLPAD
-516 APSWLLPISVFCP
+516 APGWLLPMSVFCP
-529 IYRHMLKI
+529 IYKHMLKI

-547 KPLSLKDL
+547 KPLSLNDL

-565 LWQLLWVIPPSS
+565 LWQLLWVIPSSS
-577 TQKVP
+577 TLKVAP
-582 PTPSGLKKLS
+582 NPSGLKKLS
-592 VEIVKTRA
+592 VENVKTRA

-614 NNRLPFTSASDFYSQ
+614 NSRLPFTSASDFYSQ

-671 TSSRQA
+671 SSSRQSA
-677 MSHSALTRHRFKI
+677 SHSALTRHRFKI

-704 LLSEEDLKAPIRVSF
+704 LLSEEDLKGPIRVSF
-719 INEHGEDEAGIDG
+719 INEHGEEEAGIDG

-759 DHLLYPNPGSGL
+759 DHLLYPNPASGL
-771 VHELHLQYFQFLG
+771 VHELHLQYFHFLG

-825 LYRHLLFLKHYSGD
+825 LYRHILFLKHYNGD
-839 ISDLELYFV
+839 ISELELYFV

-908 KDWIDMFSEHEIQVL
+908 KDWIDMFNEHEIQVL

-937 SNTNYSAGYHPDHEL
+937 SNTNYSAGYHP
-952 IEMFWEVLKSFSSDN
+952 
-967 QKKFL
+967 
-972 KFVTGCSRGPLLG
+972 GLG
-985 FQYLEPKFCIQRA
+985 
-998 GVPGLEEHADRLPTS
+998 
-1013 ATCMNLLKLP
+1013 
-1023 PYKKFVAYFKFIS
+1023 
-1036 ACKEQLQTKLLYAI
+1036 
-1050 NSEAGFDLS
+1050 